1 MKIHVN
7 QALLR
12 KLRQPPENSARSG
25 AMAAF
30 ARGFCIDIDAT
41 DRDMPTPRFI
51 DDYLSYLLARASYAV
66 YKEFDAEVKKAGLSS
81 LEWRVLATL
90 QGAETL
96 SIGELAREVLA
107 QQPTLTKLIQRMS
120 KSGLVERLA
129 DADDAR
135 KTVVAATPAG
145 RKVVAGLLVHA
156 KAHEQA
162 LLGEFKGEE
171 VQALKKI
178 LHVLISRYDR
188 EHEG

>member
-7 QALLR
+7 QAAPR
-12 KLRQPPENSARSG
+12 KPRRPVDNSARSS
-25 AMAAF
+25 AQAAF
-30 ARGFCIDIDAT
+30 ARGFCIDAT
-41 DRDMPTPRFI
+41 TENMLTPRFI

-90 QGAETL
+90 QGTETL

-145 RKVVAGLLVHA
+145 RKVVAGLLAHA

-178 LHVLISRYDR
+178 LHALINRYDR
-188 EHEG
+188 EHEA